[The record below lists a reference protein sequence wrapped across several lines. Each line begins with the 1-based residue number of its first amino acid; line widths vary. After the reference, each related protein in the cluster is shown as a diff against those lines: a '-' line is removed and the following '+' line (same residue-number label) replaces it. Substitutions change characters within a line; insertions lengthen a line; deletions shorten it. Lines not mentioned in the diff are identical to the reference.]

1 MGNRNHIRRNKIGI
15 GGIRMKDLIEIEQ
28 SLNRYECLIKCS
40 DMVKS
45 FKVTFDNNRVDTLE
59 VELKEEKEDKE

>member
-1 MGNRNHIRRNKIGI
+1 MS
-15 GGIRMKDLIEIEQ
+15 DLLEIEQ
-28 SLNRYECLIKCS
+28 SSNSYSCLIKCS

-59 VELKEEKEDKE
+59 VELKEGKEEL

>member
-1 MGNRNHIRRNKIGI
+1 
-15 GGIRMKDLIEIEQ
+15 MKDLIKIEQ

-45 FKVTFDNNRVDTLE
+45 FKVTFENERVDTLE
-59 VELKEEKEDKE
+59 VELREEKEDKE

>member
-1 MGNRNHIRRNKIGI
+1 MN
-15 GGIRMKDLIEIEQ
+15 DLIKIEQ
-28 SLNRYECLIKCS
+28 SSNSYECLIKCS

-59 VELKEEKEDKE
+59 VELKEEKEE